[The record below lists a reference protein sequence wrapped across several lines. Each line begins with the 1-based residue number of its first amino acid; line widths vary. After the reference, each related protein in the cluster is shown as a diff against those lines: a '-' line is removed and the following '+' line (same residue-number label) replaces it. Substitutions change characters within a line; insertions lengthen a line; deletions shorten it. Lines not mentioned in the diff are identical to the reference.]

1 MNSRWICEFKMHLM
15 SWFMKSIRQ
24 MDRHKL
30 RSNGICL
37 WVHRCML
44 LLSMPLETVQTILL
58 STVPIIPLECIPNC
72 PDVWELNCWN
82 ELLIADSVDCS
93 MCLQVDTVDTRETS
107 VRHRR
112 IISEISVRPQRD
124 ISETFPNDFKFMDDF
139 EFADSLKKFAW
150 HFESTW
156 WPERCEVASS
166 NAIECNQMQ
175 SNAIKCKSS
184 RCRSNECESYECES
198 SRSYRSVLEY
208 WVVTHNLLVHVATL
222 RDSKGA
228 LDSKV

>member
-1 MNSRWICEFKMHLM
+1 MNSRRICEFKMHLM

-37 WVHRCML
+37 WAHRCML
-44 LLSMPLETVQTILL
+44 LLSMPLANRSNYSAFNRSNHSTWMHSEL
-58 STVPIIPLECIPNC
+58 SWCLGI
-72 PDVWELNCWN
+72 
-82 ELLIADSVDCS
+82 ELLKRTADSRQRRLLNVPPG
-93 MCLQVDTVDTRETS
+93 
-107 VRHRR
+107 RHRGH
-112 IISEISVRPQRD
+112 PRD
-124 ISETFPNDFKFMDDF
+124 IIETFPNDFKFMDDF

-150 HFESTW
+150 HFGSTW

-166 NAIECNQMQ
+166 NAI
-175 SNAIKCKSS
+175 KCKSS
-184 RCRSNECESYECES
+184 RCPSNECESYECES
-198 SRSYRSVLEY
+198 SRSYRSSARY